1 LSYAGAGCH
10 EYADRGNMMD
20 ANSVQERFAQVVAR
34 TPGAIAVSSPA
45 GALTYAEL
53 DERANRIARRL
64 IGLGV
69 RPEDPVMVLQERS
82 IELVA
87 SILGIVKAG
96 ALYLPLHSAYPLQ
109 RLQWIADSMGKP
121 VLLADAIMRERGLP
135 EVPTVVFADLDAK
148 QHSLPGTDPNVRTGL
163 DHLVHMIY
171 TSGSTGDPMGVAVTH
186 RGVLG
191 LALDSCWDGGAQE
204 RILMLAP
211 YAFSVSTY
219 ELWVPLLRGGHLVLA
234 PPGRLDVGVLRRLIS
249 EHRISAVHV
258 TAGLFRVVADEAP
271 ECFAGVREVLTG
283 GDVISAK
290 AVQQVLQACPDTVVR
305 ATYGATEMSLFIT
318 SSPMRAPYSM
328 GPTVPVGRGLD
339 NTRLHVLDDQL
350 RPLPAGGVGD
360 LYVAGSRLARGYY
373 GRPGVTAERFVADP
387 HLGAGQRMYRT
398 GDQVRMRPDGLIE
411 FVGRSGDQVKIRGYR
426 VELAEV
432 ESVLARYHGLAHA
445 VVVAREVENGE
456 KRLIAY
462 VVAEAGQAG
471 TGQAGTGQAGTGQAG
486 TGQAGTGLVDMGGLR
501 AHAMELLPEYMVPSA
516 FVTLDSLPLTPN
528 GKVDRQALPE
538 PAVEGSSAYR
548 APETTRQEILCSLF
562 AEVLGVPRVGVDDS
576 FFDLHGESLNAVRLI
591 SSIQA
596 CLGVELLVSDVFD
609 APTVAELD
617 QQLERALPSQA

>member
-1 LSYAGAGCH
+1 
-10 EYADRGNMMD
+10 MMES
-20 ANSVQERFAQVVAR
+20 NSVQERFAWVMAQ
-34 TPGAIAVSSPA
+34 TPDAIAVSSPA
-45 GALTYAEL
+45 EALTYAEL

-82 IELVA
+82 VETVA

-96 ALYLPLHSAYPLQ
+96 ALYLPLHSAYPLP
-109 RLQWIADSMGKP
+109 RLQWIADSVGRP

-135 EVPTVVFADLDAK
+135 EVPTIVFVDSDAE
-148 QHSLPGTDPNVRTGL
+148 QRSLTGTDPGVRTGL
-163 DHLVHMIY
+163 DRLVHVLY

-191 LALDSCWDGGAQE
+191 LALDSCWDGGGQE

-211 YAFSVSTY
+211 YAFGVSTY
-219 ELWVPLLRGGHLVLA
+219 ELWVPLLRGGRLVLA
-234 PPGRLDVGVLRRLIS
+234 PPGRLDVGTLRRLIT
-249 EHRISAVHV
+249 EHQISAVHV

-305 ATYGATEMSLFIT
+305 ATYGATEMSAFIT
-318 SSPMRAPYSM
+318 NSPMRAPYSM
-328 GPTVPVGRGLD
+328 GLTVPVGRGMD
-339 NTRLHVLDDQL
+339 NTRLHVLDEHL
-350 RPLPAGGVGD
+350 RPLPTGEIGD
-360 LYVAGSRLARGYY
+360 LYVAGDRLARGYY
-373 GRPGVTAERFVADP
+373 RRPDVTAERFVADP
-387 HLGAGQRMYRT
+387 FARAGQRMYRT
-398 GDQVRMRPDGLIE
+398 GDQVRMRQDGLIE

-432 ESVLARYHGLAHA
+432 ESVLAGYHGLAHA
-445 VVVAREVENGE
+445 VVVAREVEDGE

-462 VVAEAGQAG
+462 VVAEAGQVD
-471 TGQAGTGQAGTGQAG
+471 TGLVDTGLVDTGLVD
-486 TGQAGTGLVDMGGLR
+486 TGLVDMLVGLR
-501 AHAMELLPEYMVPSA
+501 AHATEFLPEYMVPSA

-528 GKVDRQALPE
+528 GKVDRKALPE
-538 PAVEGSSAYR
+538 PVVEASSNYR
-548 APETTRQEILCSLF
+548 APQTARQEILCSLF
-562 AEVLGVPRVGVDDS
+562 AEVLGVPRVGLDDS
-576 FFDLHGESLNAVRLI
+576 FFDLHGESLMAMRLI
-591 SSIQA
+591 STIQDRLSI
-596 CLGVELLVSDVFD
+596 ELLVSDIFD

-617 QQLERALPSQA
+617 QQVEKALQQSQA